1 SCSPL
6 PRLLPLPPLSPSLPF
21 SYSLLLFAQHLPRH
35 QCRLPVVLAFQ
46 NPHLAPTPST
56 LYRKQSH
63 RAPRL
68 QQEQLLLRD
77 QDRNAHV
84 IPKFPQPPPFLK
96 ALLIHRRDYAL
107 PARLRRQHKRLSR
120 QGTPALRHR
129 PGRFLG
135 RFHFSQKPV
144 ASARQCLDVLRP
156 DCIVA
161 QRLPQLLDRRIQAV
175 LEIHKRVRRPDP
187 RAQFLACHHFS
198 CLLEQ
203 RRQHLHR
210 LLLHFAFLPALIQ
223 LARANVGHIGPKSIH
238 GFRFFCRTH
247 RSLPILGNIANSPF
261 LAYHFPLC

>member
-68 QQEQLLLRD
+68 QQKQLLLRD

-96 ALLIHRRDYAL
+96 AFLIHGRDHAL
-107 PARLRRQHKRLSR
+107 PTLFRCQHKRLSR
-120 QGTPALRHR
+120 QGTPALRHC
-129 PGRFLG
+129 PGRFFG
-135 RFHFSQKPV
+135 RFHFPQKPV
-144 ASARQCLDVLRP
+144 SPARQRLDELRP
-156 DCIVA
+156 VRIVA
-161 QRLPQLLDRRIQAV
+161 QRLAQLLDGRIQAV

-187 RAQFLACHHFS
+187 RAQFLSRHHFS
-198 CLLEQ
+198 RFFQQ
-203 RRQHLHR
+203 RCQHLHR
-210 LLLHFAFLPALIQ
+210 LLLYLVLLPALVQ
-223 LARANVGHIGPKSIH
+223 LPCANVGHIGPKSIH
-238 GFRFFCRTH
+238 GFRALCRTH
-247 RSLPILGNIANSPF
+247 RFLPNLGNIANSPSI
-261 LAYHFPLC
+261 AYSFPFC